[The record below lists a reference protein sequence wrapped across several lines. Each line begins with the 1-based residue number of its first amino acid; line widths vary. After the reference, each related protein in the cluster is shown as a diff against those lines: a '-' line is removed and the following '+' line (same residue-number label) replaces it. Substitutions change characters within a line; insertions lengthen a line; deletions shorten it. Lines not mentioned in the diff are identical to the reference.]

1 MMNNEALEL
10 FWYWI
15 RERESIR
22 RLKESGAWKPWSK
35 DQILNSYHFCN
46 VRREDDRVTKEIRVL
61 ALKYYD
67 TDQLP
72 AFYTM
77 ARMFNHAPSI
87 EMIVTKGWEA
97 LKRYRAEGNK
107 IFHTAYVVSTC
118 GKSMD
123 KIDYVRSVVDEVGGI
138 AVPRRALSDAH
149 RALMTVDGLGSFMAG
164 QVVADLRNDRYLT
177 EAWDINWCCPGPG
190 SIKGLGYIFGRSSA
204 QLFDEQITELYAE
217 MPVDLL
223 KMDIH
228 AQDLQ
233 NCLCEFSKY
242 WRIKNDLCGRRRY
255 YYDSIRGE

>member
-1 MMNNEALEL
+1 MNNEALEL

-46 VRREDDRVTKEIRVL
+46 VRREDDRVTKEIRAL
-61 ALKYYD
+61 ALKYYN
-67 TDQLP
+67 TEELP
-72 AFYTM
+72 AFYAM

-87 EMIVTKGWEA
+87 EIAITKGEDG
-97 LKRYRAEGNK
+97 LKSYRAEGNK

-123 KIDYVRSVVDEVGGI
+123 KIDYVKEVSDKVMKI
-138 AVPRRALSDAH
+138 EVPRKSLASAH
-149 RALMTVDGLGSFMAG
+149 SALMTVDGLGSFMAG

-177 EAWDINWCCPGPG
+177 EAWDKNWCCPGPG
-190 SIKGLGYIFGRSSA
+190 SIKGLGYIFGRSNER
-204 QLFDEQITELYAE
+204 LFDDQITELFGE
-217 MPVDLL
+217 MPSDII
-223 KMDIH
+223 KMNIH

-233 NCLCEFSKY
+233 NCLCEYSKY

-255 YYDSIRGE
+255 YK